1 MTTYYSKTE
10 IETIMKLM
18 VSEYLKD
25 CIKCNRISE
34 DFIDLIKYNFLAKY
48 VLLNV
53 EKNSVEIGVEDAK
66 LNSSYYPVIKKHLF
80 LLKESGNSWLDNS
93 FRSTSNDLVFYGRLI
108 NRKKYNYKNAEVI
121 VM

>member
-1 MTTYYSKTE
+1 MTTYYCKTE

-48 VLLNV
+48 VLFNV
-53 EKNSVEIGVEDAK
+53 EKNSIEIGVEDANM
-66 LNSSYYPVIKKHLF
+66 NSSYYPVIKKHLF

-93 FRSTSNDLVFYGRLI
+93 FRSTSNDLVF
-108 NRKKYNYKNAEVI
+108 
-121 VM
+121 